1 MEGEEEYFYP
11 GLKKDDEVTIIE
23 GYYEH
28 DLARKVIDDID
39 GEKEEINE
47 CLGRV
52 KVLQDLI
59 EHHIKEEEDEIFS
72 LTKENLN
79 KKIVEEI
86 HQKFADKKKKNNL

>member
-11 GLKKDDEVTIIE
+11 GLKKDNEVTIIE

-47 CLGRV
+47 WLGRL
-52 KVLQDLI
+52 KVC
-59 EHHIKEEEDEIFS
+59 K
-72 LTKENLN
+72 T
-79 KKIVEEI
+79 
-86 HQKFADKKKKNNL
+86 